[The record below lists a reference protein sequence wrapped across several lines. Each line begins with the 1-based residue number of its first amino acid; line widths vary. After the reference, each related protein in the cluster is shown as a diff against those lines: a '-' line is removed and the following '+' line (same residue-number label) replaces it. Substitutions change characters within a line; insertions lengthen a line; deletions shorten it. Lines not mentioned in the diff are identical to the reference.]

1 MQRAL
6 ITHFI
11 SSGVQEGQLRL
22 WNVSSWSQSNES
34 DWNANFIRAVIYL
47 YGLGEK
53 KKFAYFLS
61 VSGENAH
68 PVVLRP

>member
-22 WNVSSWSQSNES
+22 WNVSSCPSQMSQMGMQILFEQLY
-34 DWNANFIRAVIYL
+34 IYMV
-47 YGLGEK
+47 LGGK
-53 KKFAYFLS
+53 KSAYFLS
-61 VSGENAH
+61 LSGENAH

>member
-1 MQRAL
+1 MNQIGMQIL
-6 ITHFI
+6 F
-11 SSGVQEGQLRL
+11 EQLY
-22 WNVSSWSQSNES
+22 
-34 DWNANFIRAVIYL
+34 IYMVW
-47 YGLGEK
+47 GKK